1 MQNSVLVGYDQFLF
15 HEGNIV
21 IFFILLFLY
30 LNLALLH
37 SYTKNIPIQDWDLW
51 NAPLS
56 ANPLLRTRVHYDC
69 LYLLRQRTSLPAPCT
84 QSHNTHLHEVQ
95 FMSIISSP
103 LTLMR
108 LILRHNARARYVVT
122 CTLRHMRAAAAS
134 QAAPVSALQLTPD
147 ILAAH

>member
-1 MQNSVLVGYDQFLF
+1 MREISLYFLF
-15 HEGNIV
+15 YCSFTLTWHCCILIRKIFPSKTGIYGTHPSRRIPYFGRGFTMIV
-21 IFFILLFLY
+21 
-30 LNLALLH
+30 
-37 SYTKNIPIQDWDLW
+37 
-51 NAPLS
+51 
-56 ANPLLRTRVHYDC
+56 
-69 LYLLRQRTSLPAPCT
+69 LYLLRQRTSLPATCT

-95 FMSIISSP
+95 FMSTISSP

-134 QAAPVSALQLTPD
+134 QAAPVRALQLTPD